1 MNYKAIYE
9 RFCKARKTRGL
20 SKESGY
26 EIHHII
32 PRSLGGTD
40 DEDNLVKLTHKE
52 HLFAHKLMIKFNNSP
67 EMNLAYYFMKYVNK
81 TGSKDYEEN
90 RNRRNEEFYKIN
102 HEMKSLPF
110 NTVTYLPVEKVSRCY
125 SRDRFL
131 SEYLVKIVKFS
142 FKKPTSVRFD
152 MVKLFLAPLISALEG
167 DYIYFQY
174 HCQRSGWR
182 SEVLEFLKR
191 EGFLEEESVGKVRT
205 IVFKIK
211 PKFKKYL
218 NEDLS
223 YTKRSFLYNYSKK
236 RVRCASKV
244 FSASK
249 DFYLNFMGN
258 AFYITPINSSISP
271 KYIPKNLLMKPMTLK
286 ELESL
291 IENLHLKI
299 VKEK

>member
-9 RFCKARKTRGL
+9 RFCKSRKTRGL
-20 SKESGY
+20 SKEGGY
-26 EIHHII
+26 EIHHIL

-110 NTVTYLPVEKVSRCY
+110 NTVTYLPVEKVARCY
-125 SRDRFL
+125 KGDKFL
-131 SEYLVKIVKFS
+131 SEYLIKIVKFS
-142 FKKPTSVRFD
+142 FNKPTPVRFD
-152 MVKLFLAPLISALEG
+152 MVKLFLVPLISSLSG
-167 DYIYFQY
+167 DYVYFQY
-174 HCQRSGWR
+174 HSQRVGWR
-182 SEVLEFLKR
+182 GKVLEFLKQ
-191 EGFLEEESVGKVRT
+191 EGFIEEESVGKVRT
-205 IVFKIK
+205 VVFKIK
-211 PKFKKYL
+211 PKFRMYF
-218 NEDLS
+218 NENLS
-223 YTKRSFLYNYSKK
+223 YTKIGTLYNYSKN
-236 RVRCASKV
+236 RVKCASKV

-249 DFYLNFMGN
+249 DFYLNFIGE
-258 AFYITPINSSISP
+258 AYYINPINSSIPP
-271 KYIPKNLLMKPMTLK
+271 KYIPKDLLMKPMNLK

-291 IENLHLKI
+291 MENLHLKTR
-299 VKEK
+299 